1 MTPTPEKS
9 HAWQMHKIMPS
20 QRLLLSV
27 AGYESSSVRTSE
39 FAASNASDLDLAM
52 DIMTTQRNSTSMMI
66 NSRPLTRS
74 ELIR

>member
-20 QRLLLSV
+20 QRLLFSE
-27 AGYESSSVRTSE
+27 AAYESSARVSAFS
-39 FAASNASDLDLAM
+39 ASNASDLDLAM

>member
-20 QRLLLSV
+20 QRLLLLSDVAASSARVSV
-27 AGYESSSVRTSE
+27 

-52 DIMTTQRNSTSMMI
+52 DIMTTQRKSTSMMI